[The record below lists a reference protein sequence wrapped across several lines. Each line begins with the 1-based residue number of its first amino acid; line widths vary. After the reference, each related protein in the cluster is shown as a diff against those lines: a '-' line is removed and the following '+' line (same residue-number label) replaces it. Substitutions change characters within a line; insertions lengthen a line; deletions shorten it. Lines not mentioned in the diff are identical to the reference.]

1 MYIFTAEYGRIDFVK
16 NLLLTF
22 EISYLRF
29 PCVSFLSLSLSEISN
44 CEADIAFFAGRHDED
59 TRLWLINDFHN
70 WFSDPGDSRAYVLL
84 GDAGVGK
91 SVMSGA
97 LAQRAKKA
105 EHLGAA
111 YFCRHSDGTRN
122 DPRYLLGTV
131 ACQLCACNSQYSN
144 VVGGEGGVR
153 MMLANSKLGVL
164 ELFTK
169 LLHEPLGK
177 CNPCE
182 QRKLVII
189 DALDETDY
197 ESREDFLD
205 LLMHRFPLLPKWLV
219 FFITSRPEDTVQ
231 FRLKKYNP
239 CVKICTGNSEN
250 VTFYQQHEQ
259 DIKRYLEKRVDFSHI
274 PYSVEDITKKCSGLF
289 LYAYFIVEVL
299 NDPLRSGKIGQ
310 LSDVFP
316 GDIDDFFREN
326 FQRIFDKVGAD
337 LYRKLF
343 SCVVAAPSPL
353 PLSFI
358 SFILKKENSD
368 LDEQEVVDAVSQF
381 VVMQTSDQTLT
392 FLHSLIPS
400 WLTDRKKAS
409 RRLFISKI
417 KADEYFRDI
426 VLEFL
431 PAVVNDQS
439 KKLSFI
445 ESDLLDYMF
454 RIIVRVLCGDD
465 ENESLMTVFRILT
478 SYQFLQKRIQNSRIG
493 IYSVVGD
500 FKLAA
505 RCQALG
511 EAETETLQEICA
523 VLENNVYVLVECP
536 HLLPSCLRNASKD
549 VQRMF
554 AIPDGVSAI
563 GKKFNYVLNPVCEV
577 LNNMECFALSP
588 DKKLLAGSKG
598 GSIYLFDACSL
609 KRLLGPVEVLEITVR
624 HLKFS
629 PDGKFVFFGRLDR
642 WLCVERGCVQEF
654 SPFSGNS
661 RIYSWI
667 VFTEDDHLIAARRI
681 RDNGGHNIVCFV
693 NAFCMWAVQELDL
706 VQDDETICSCRFP
719 EDDHNPLKFQTYS
732 TRLHS
737 WVDPKRGHILASVRD
752 LLSVLKRK
760 RFHDWCSLVEKLSLC
775 IGQKL
780 CDDCNE
786 FDHKYQQP
794 TLALACQRIVD
805 LYGDMFPHQVWNLRS
820 GKAVLE
826 EVFSAG
832 FQLNQCFYLCHITSL
847 EHCEALFCDVDKH
860 SSLCNIAL
868 INAVS
873 FMFRDRSLATISHN
887 SSLRFSSFFFKTVP
901 AEFYNHLTLYRR
913 QSLDGKWIAAWG
925 TPFQELQGYNQGF
938 HAVKSFKI
946 TTQHHQLFNFTAPDH
961 IIRGATWSTALR
973 ALGFN
978 NQEINKV
985 NLFKI
990 GTHHHDIFDFTEPDH
1005 IIRGAEEF
1013 EFTYSSDA
1021 VVYRKCDNSFHVFC
1035 LRTGT
1040 VFSSFSGYW
1049 PFYDVLED
1057 QIGFVFRAKHDEKN
1071 VFVCDFPIGLLRGF
1085 INPSNKVV
1093 QGQPLG
1099 VTFTLAGDILSL
1111 WSNLMLTA
1119 WKTEDDGSV
1128 TAMKESSMKDTSKQ
1142 VSRVSPVE
1150 KCAFSRDGSLIAT
1163 LRGTEILLYHRNVF
1177 LCSVFEESVE
1187 EKCNVSCLTFS
1198 ADDTLLLYC
1207 VEKNNCLAHLY
1218 LWDVKKREVSSF
1230 VVPELWSIN
1239 CCCLS
1244 SDNSRLII
1252 CGELYVEIFELV
1264 NSSCRLVKKMELD
1277 PPYNEFERCTH
1288 CTISTGNELL
1298 ACCIADNIEL
1308 YPLGNSAGQSFRQLP
1323 PGHLGRIEFCQFLKG
1338 TRYLISYG
1346 VDGALFLWDLCEWKA
1361 VAFAR
1366 IAQGREN
1373 ILSIGVSPE
1382 EDKVVCLTSSGQLSM
1397 IKLCGLKLGK
1407 IPSEFPSL
1415 GVAGGQGL
1423 TRETSRRQPH
1433 EQPAAVSQM

>member
-1 MYIFTAEYGRIDFVK
+1 M
-16 NLLLTF
+16 
-22 EISYLRF
+22 
-29 PCVSFLSLSLSEISN
+29 
-44 CEADIAFFAGRHDED
+44 
-59 TRLWLINDFHN
+59 
-70 WFSDPGDSRAYVLL
+70 

-91 SVMSGA
+91 SVISGT

-105 EHLGAA
+105 RHLGAA

-131 ACQLCACNSQYSN
+131 AYQLCACNSQYSN

-169 LLHEPLGK
+169 LLQEPLGK

-189 DALDETDY
+189 DALDETEY
-197 ESREDFLD
+197 ESRDDFLD
-205 LLMHRFPLLPKWLV
+205 LLMHRFPLLPNWLV

-239 CVKICTGNSEN
+239 CVKICAGNSEN

-259 DIKRYLEKRVDFSHI
+259 DIKRFLDKRLDFSHI

-289 LYAYFIVEVL
+289 LYAYYIVKVL
-299 NDPLRSGKIGQ
+299 NDPSRSGKIGQ
-310 LSDVFP
+310 LSDLFP

-326 FQRIFDKVGAD
+326 FQRIFDKAGAD
-337 LYRKLF
+337 LYRKFF
-343 SCVVAAPSPL
+343 SCVIAAPSPL

-358 SFILKKENSD
+358 SFILEKENSD
-368 LDEQEVVDAVSQF
+368 LDEQEVIDAVLQF
-381 VVMQTSDQTLT
+381 VVVRTSDQTLT

-400 WLTDRKKAS
+400 WLSDRKKAS

-439 KKLSFI
+439 KKLSST

-465 ENESLMTVFRILT
+465 ENDLLNTVFRILT

-505 RCQALG
+505 RCQSLG
-511 EAETETLQEICA
+511 VAETETLQEICS
-523 VLENNVYVLVECP
+523 VLENNVHVLVECP

-549 VQRMF
+549 AQRML

-563 GKKFNYVLNPVCEV
+563 CKTFNWVPYRVCEIPDV
-577 LNNMECFALSP
+577 MECFALSP
-588 DKKLLAGSKG
+588 DKTLLAGSNG
-598 GSIYLFDACSL
+598 ASIYLFDACSL
-609 KRLLGPVEVLEITVR
+609 KRLLGPVEVLEITVK

-629 PDGKFVFFGRLDR
+629 PDGKFVFFGRLDW

-667 VFTEDDHLIAARRI
+667 GFTEDNHLIAARRVERI
-681 RDNGGHNIVCFV
+681 FEGHNIACFV

-706 VQDDETICSCRFP
+706 VQNDETICSCRDP
-719 EDDHNPLKFQTYS
+719 AYYDDLLEFQIYS
-732 TRLHS
+732 SRLHS
-737 WVDPKRGHILASVRD
+737 WVEPKRGHILASVRD
-752 LLSVLKRK
+752 LFSVLKRK
-760 RFHDWCSLVEKLSLC
+760 RLHDWCYFVEESLPYVELELC
-775 IGQKL
+775 Q
-780 CDDCNE
+780 DCCE

-794 TLALACQRIVD
+794 TLALARQRIVD
-805 LYGDMFPHQVWNLRS
+805 LYGDIFLHQVWNLRS

-832 FQLNQCFYLCHITSL
+832 FQLNQCFYLCHITFL
-847 EHCEALFCDVDKH
+847 QHREELFCDVDKH

-873 FMFRDRSLATISHN
+873 FMFCTKNCPLATISHN
-887 SSLRFSSFFFKTVP
+887 ASFRFSSLFFKTVP
-901 AEFYNHLTLYRR
+901 AEFYNHLRLYAR
-913 QSLDGKWIAAWG
+913 QSLDGKWIAARG
-925 TPFQELQGYNQGF
+925 TSFQEPLRF
-938 HAVKSFKI
+938 HAVKLFKI
-946 TTQHHQLFNFTAPDH
+946 TTQHHQLSDFTAPDH
-961 IIRGATWSTALR
+961 IIKEAM
-973 ALGFN
+973 
-978 NQEINKV
+978 
-985 NLFKI
+985 
-990 GTHHHDIFDFTEPDH
+990 
-1005 IIRGAEEF
+1005 EF

-1021 VVYRKCDNSFHVFC
+1021 VVYCKRDNSFHVLC

-1040 VFSSFSGYW
+1040 VFSSVSGCC
-1049 PFYDVLED
+1049 PLYDVLKN
-1057 QIGFVFRAKHDEKN
+1057 QVGFVLRAKDDEKN
-1071 VFVCDFPIGLLRGF
+1071 VYVSDFPIGFLSRF
-1085 INPSNKVV
+1085 INSLNKAEV
-1093 QGQPLG
+1093 QPLS
-1099 VTFTLAGDILSL
+1099 VTFTLEGGMLSL

-1119 WKTEDDGSV
+1119 WKTDDDGSV
-1128 TAMKESSMKDTSKQ
+1128 TAMKESSLKDTSKQ

-1163 LRGTEILLYHRNVF
+1163 LRGTEILLYHGNVF
-1177 LCSVFEESVE
+1177 LCSVLEESVE
-1187 EKCNVSCLTFS
+1187 DKCNVSCLTFS
-1198 ADDTLLLYC
+1198 ADDTLLFYC
-1207 VEKNNCLAHLY
+1207 VEKSNCLAHLY
-1218 LWDVKKREVSSF
+1218 LWDVKKREVSLS

-1252 CGELYVEIFELV
+1252 CGELNVEIFELA
-1264 NSSCRLVKKMELD
+1264 NSSFRLVKQVDLV
-1277 PPYNEFERCTH
+1277 PPYSEFERCTH

-1298 ACCIADNIEL
+1298 ACCIADNIDL
-1308 YPLGNSAGQSFRQLP
+1308 YSLGNSAEQSFRPLP

-1346 VDGALFLWDLCEWKA
+1346 VDGALFLYDLCERKA

-1366 IAQGREN
+1366 IAHGREN
-1373 ILSIGVSPE
+1373 ILSISVSPE
-1382 EDKVVCLTSSGQLSM
+1382 EDKVVCLTSFGRVSV
-1397 IKLCGLKLGK
+1397 IKLCGLKSGI
-1407 IPSEFPSL
+1407 IPSEFSSL
-1415 GVAGGQGL
+1415 SVADSQGL
-1423 TRETSRRQPH
+1423 TRETSHGQPH
-1433 EQPAAVSQM
+1433 EQAVAVSQSETVSNDEEIAEFVADTLPEEMDFVSLSDDSEGSDEGESGEMLTD